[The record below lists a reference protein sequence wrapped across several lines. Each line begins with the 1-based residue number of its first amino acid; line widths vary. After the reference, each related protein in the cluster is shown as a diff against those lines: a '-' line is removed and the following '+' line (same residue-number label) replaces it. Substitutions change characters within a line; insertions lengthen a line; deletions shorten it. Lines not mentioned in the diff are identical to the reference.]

1 MVNLLGD
8 LWAKGEP
15 NWAAAA
21 AMPHV
26 KIHLY
31 GKAEPRPGRK
41 MGHMVAF
48 GNSAEEAMH
57 SALDA
62 RAALMK
68 SSAPTSKRR
77 SPAKSAH

>member
-1 MVNLLGD
+1 
-8 LWAKGEP
+8 
-15 NWAAAA
+15 
-21 AMPHV
+21 MPHV

-57 SALDA
+57 SALEA

-68 SSAPTSKRR
+68 SSTPTSKRR
-77 SPAKSAH
+77 SPAKSVH